1 MGNFAAKCFRTSW
14 KSSDKWLVNSKSE
27 DLNSFEL
34 ELKQEKFTSI
44 SHLKLT

>member
-34 ELKQEKFTSI
+34 ELKQKKFTSI